1 MNHISSHKTAKEDD
15 KRQIEPL
22 YETSK
27 VELNKAKD
35 LERLKPIKESKF
47 SQREAGTRRRDD
59 SWSDAEN
66 DSP

>member
-1 MNHISSHKTAKEDD
+1 MNHLYSHKTAKEDD

-22 YETSK
+22 YENSR
-27 VELNKAKD
+27 VELNRAKD

-47 SQREAGTRRRDD
+47 SHREAGTRRRGD